1 MSAWTPGEEQHMR
14 HALGLAAL
22 GLHTTAPNPRVGCVL
37 VREERVVGEGWH
49 ERAGGPH
56 AEVRALQSAGAA
68 ARGATAYVSLEPCA
82 AQGLTPPCTDALV
95 AAGVRRVVYAADDPN
110 PRMRGGAAALRN
122 AGLEVAG
129 GLLADEAR
137 ELNIGF
143 FSRHERGRPWVRV
156 KLGAS
161 LDGRT
166 ALADG
171 SSQWITGEAARADA
185 QLYRARSS
193 VILTGAGTALKDNPS
208 LNVRIDGAVRQPL
221 RAVLDTR
228 LRVPPTAR
236 MYTLDGSA
244 TVFTASADEAR
255 SAALRQANVQ
265 IESVGTSA
273 AGGLDLAAVMAR
285 LAALQANEIWV
296 EAGPRLAG
304 ALLAAQLADE
314 LVIYFAPCMLG
325 PQALPLAQLPP
336 IGSLAERLALRYVA
350 VDRIGADLRIIA
362 RPVAGQG

>member
-1 MSAWTPGEEQHMR
+1 MDAWTANESQHMR

-37 VREERVVGEGWH
+37 VRDERVVGEGWH

-56 AEVRALQSAGAA
+56 AEARALQSAGEA

-82 AQGLTPPCTDALV
+82 AQGLTPPCTAALV

-110 PRMRGGAAALRN
+110 PKMRGGAAALRD

-129 GLLADEAR
+129 GLLAAEAR

-143 FSRHERGRPWVRV
+143 FSRHERGRPWVRI

-171 SSQWITGEAARADA
+171 TSQWITGEAARADA

-193 VILTGAGTALKDNPS
+193 VILTGSGSVLKDDPS
-208 LNVRIDGAVRQPL
+208 LNVRIDGASRQPL
-221 RAVLDTR
+221 RAVLDSG

-236 MYTLDGSA
+236 MYTLEGSA
-244 TVFTASADEAR
+244 TVFTASADETR
-255 SAALRQANVQ
+255 IGELRRVGVQ
-265 IESVGTSA
+265 IEKVGTAA
-273 AGGLDLAAVMAR
+273 AGGVDLTAVMAR
-285 LAALQANEIWV
+285 LAALQANEVWV
-296 EAGPRLAG
+296 EAGARLAG
-304 ALLAAQLADE
+304 ALLTAQLADE
-314 LVIYFAPCMLG
+314 LVIYLAPCMLG
-325 PQALPLAQLPP
+325 PQGLPLAQLPP
-336 IGSLAERLALRYVA
+336 LGSLDERLALRYVA
-350 VDRIGADLRIIA
+350 VDRVGVDLRIIA
-362 RPVAGQG
+362 RPAAGDA